1 MHPVNSTLRRPE
13 FVRLQRRDRELAQCP
28 STKPWKLGGTPSD
41 PYCSPAGSV
50 CCVSPELEEFYRYQ
64 PMRYRAF
71 SRYYRAIDGGGDMD
85 IRISAICVC
94 VLLIFPSLGS
104 SQQIRAATGPAPKSI
119 PAAPKAAHNS
129 MAKTTTPFN
138 CQELAW
144 PNHPHPG
151 MKAYC
156 ERLEARTLSDEA
168 RRAGRPGPSDS
179 VIGLP
184 SLGSEDSKRSGSAC
198 IGGQAFRKVPNGW
211 AQISSPAG
219 GWQRCREQ

>member
-1 MHPVNSTLRRPE
+1 
-13 FVRLQRRDRELAQCP
+13 
-28 STKPWKLGGTPSD
+28 
-41 PYCSPAGSV
+41 
-50 CCVSPELEEFYRYQ
+50 
-64 PMRYRAF
+64 
-71 SRYYRAIDGGGDMD
+71 MD
-85 IRISAICVC
+85 IRFGAMC
-94 VLLIFPSLGS
+94 VLLAITGTVSA
-104 SQQIRAATGPAPKSI
+104 QQIHSARGPAPKPI

-156 ERLEARTLSDEA
+156 ERIEARTLSDEA

-179 VIGLP
+179 VVSLP
-184 SLGSEDSKRSGSAC
+184 SLGSDAAKRSGFAC
-198 IGGQAFRKVPNGW
+198 IGGQAFRKLPNGW
-211 AQISSPAG
+211 SQVSSPAG